1 MDLVA
6 TKDALTVEVRLWR
19 LLTVLKLNMRKSP
32 LIELL
37 ACDIAAYKAFVE
49 KFQCYVMVIMTFVNK
64 FGEASA
70 LQVLQGALNVK
81 FSSTFFSEAWI
92 RQQCH
97 C

>member
-1 MDLVA
+1 MLGLDRKHIYLA
-6 TKDALTVEVRLWR
+6 FMCGLTFIHSNHLCAQ
-19 LLTVLKLNMRKSP
+19 
-32 LIELL
+32 LL

-92 RQQCH
+92 RKRCH